1 MRPSLIGLPY
11 FSKAAH
17 CFSVPG
23 TYSHFVDIPW
33 YADVKEEVAL
43 EIKWRPFEL
52 GLYPRLRRYF
62 PLRGDSKGICAT
74 FHPPINF
81 CLSQ

>member
-1 MRPSLIGLPY
+1 MRPSLTGLPY

-17 CFSVPG
+17 CFPVPDA
-23 TYSHFVDIPW
+23 YSHFIAFSW
-33 YADVKEEVAL
+33 YADVKEEAAS
-43 EIKWRPFEL
+43 EIKRRPFEL

-62 PLRGDSKGICAT
+62 PLRGESKGICAT